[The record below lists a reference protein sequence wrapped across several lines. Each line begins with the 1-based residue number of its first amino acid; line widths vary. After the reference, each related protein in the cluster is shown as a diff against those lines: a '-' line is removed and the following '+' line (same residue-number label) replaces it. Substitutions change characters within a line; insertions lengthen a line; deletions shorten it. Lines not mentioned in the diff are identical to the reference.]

1 MTLLNAYLLIVATGA
16 SAVILVVVVV
26 LVFIEPQF
34 ENSGSGNS
42 SQLTHGLIESLD
54 ECYADIRQVANYRLG

>member
-1 MTLLNAYLLIVATGA
+1 MSAGA
-16 SAVILVVVVV
+16 SAIILVVVVV
-26 LVFIEPQF
+26 LVFIEPKF
-34 ENSGSGNS
+34 EYSGSGNS